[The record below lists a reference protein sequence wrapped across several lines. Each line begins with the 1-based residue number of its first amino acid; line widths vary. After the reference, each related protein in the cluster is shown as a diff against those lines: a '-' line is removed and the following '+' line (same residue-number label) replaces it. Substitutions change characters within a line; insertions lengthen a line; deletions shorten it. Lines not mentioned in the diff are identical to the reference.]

1 MKYLYIL
8 ILFVCV
14 SCVDSKTTF
23 FSSNKTFPEIYFDAV
38 EKELYFQDDIPVSI
52 RDITSGWFEEK
63 VKVNGYEGLVRIS
76 FTEYEEIIT
85 VLYDGK
91 KIDMSLNFLIN
102 FTYPNNLKKK
112 EISGSVNSFGIING
126 NFSISEFDALVMASR
141 FELLS
146 QLSNKISNSN

>member
-1 MKYLYIL
+1 MKYLYAL
-8 ILFVCV
+8 ILFGFI

-23 FSSNKTFPEIYFDAV
+23 FPSNKPFPEVYFDAV
-38 EKELYFQDDIPVSI
+38 EKELYFQDDIPVSMK
-52 RDITSGWFEEK
+52 DITSGWFDEK

-85 VLYDGK
+85 VLDDGK
-91 KIDMSLNFLIN
+91 KIHMSLNFLIN
-102 FTYPNNLKKK
+102 LTYPNNLKKK
-112 EISGSVNSFGIING
+112 KISGSVNSFGIING
-126 NFSISEFDALVMASR
+126 NFSLSEFDALIMATR

>member
-85 VLYDGK
+85 VLNDGK